1 MLGMNKKLAAFQ
13 EQGNYIKVGLIGAGQ
28 MGRGM
33 ISQIEG
39 MKGMKVVATA
49 DIDISNVV
57 NAYKNAGIPDEDIV
71 QTDKEEEAVRAV
83 EEGKVTAFSDAK
95 KVAALPAVDVVVDAT
110 GIPNVGASIAW
121 EAILHQKHIVMLN
134 VEADVTVGPILK
146 KLADSAGVVYTGSA
160 GDEPGAVMELYD
172 FADALGF
179 EVIALGKGKNNPLN
193 VEANP
198 STAEA
203 EAKEKGAS
211 PKMLAS
217 FQDGTKTMV
226 EMNAVANAT
235 GFSPDQTGMHGFKA
249 SVDELADIFQLKENG
264 GELNDTGIVEYVQ
277 GVAPG
282 VFAVITSHNEEVH
295 EELKYV
301 KLGNGPHYT
310 LYRPYHLTSLETPLT
325 VARAYFDK
333 EATIAPNYGR
343 QAETI
348 ATAKKDLKQGE
359 FLDSI
364 GGYSVYG
371 TLMEKTEADQAEA
384 FPIGLVDGNVKVVR
398 DVQKGETLTYNDIE
412 QTKESTIWRLRR
424 LQEQ

>member
-1 MLGMNKKLAAFQ
+1 MLGMNRKLQQLQAEGKF
-13 EQGNYIKVGLIGAGQ
+13 IKVGLIGAGQ

-49 DIDISNVV
+49 DIAIENVV
-57 NAYKNAGIPDEDIV
+57 NAYKNAGIS
-71 QTDKEEEAVRAV
+71 EENIIQAENEKAA
-83 EEGKVTAFSDAK
+83 EQAIDLGKVTAFSDAK
-95 KVAALPAVDVVVDAT
+95 RVAGLPSVDVVVDAT

-198 STAEA
+198 STAEQ
-203 EAKEKGAS
+203 EAHEKGAS

-235 GFSPDQTGMHGFKA
+235 GFAPDKTGMHGFKA
-249 SVDELADIFQLKENG
+249 TVNELADIFQLKENG
-264 GELNDTGIVEYVQ
+264 GELDSTEIVEYVQ

-295 EELKYV
+295 EELQYV
-301 KLGNGPHYT
+301 KLGTGPHYT

-325 VARAYFDK
+325 IARAYFDH
-333 EATIAPNYGR
+333 EATIAPHHGR
-343 QAETI
+343 QGETI
-348 ATAKKDLKQGE
+348 ATAKKDLKAGE
-359 FLDSI
+359 FLDGI

-371 TLMEKTEADQAEA
+371 TLMNSTEADQTNA
-384 FPIGLVDGNVKVVR
+384 FPIGLVDANVKVLK
-398 DVQKGETLTYNDIE
+398 DVQKGEILTYNDIE
-412 QTKESTIWRLRR
+412 QTQESTIWRLRK

>member
-1 MLGMNKKLAAFQ
+1 MLGMNKKLAAF
-13 EQGNYIKVGLIGAGQ
+13 ENEGKYIKVGLIGAGQ

-39 MKGMKVVATA
+39 MKGMKVVAVA
-49 DIDISNVV
+49 DINISNVI
-57 NAYKNAGIPDEDIV
+57 NAYKHAGIPEENII
-71 QTDKEEEAVRAV
+71 QTEKEEEAVRAV
-83 EEGKVTAFSDAK
+83 EEGKVTAFSEAE
-95 KVAALPAVDVVVDAT
+95 KVASLPSVDVVVDAT
-110 GIPNVGASIAW
+110 GIPNVGAAIAW
-121 EAILHQKHIVMLN
+121 EAILNRKHIVMLN
-134 VEADVTVGPILK
+134 VEADVTVGPVLK

-160 GDEPGAVMELYD
+160 GDEPGAVMELFD

-193 VEANP
+193 LEANP
-198 STAEA
+198 STAAE
-203 EAKEKGAS
+203 EAKAKGAS

-235 GFSPDQTGMHGFKA
+235 GFIPDQTGMHGFSA
-249 SVDELADIFQLKENG
+249 TVDELADIFQLKENG
-264 GELNDTGIVEYVQ
+264 GQLHHKGIVEYVQ

-282 VFAVITSHNEEVH
+282 VFAIITSHNEEVH
-295 EELKYV
+295 EELQYV

-325 VARAYFDK
+325 VARAFFDK
-333 EATIAPNYGR
+333 EPTIAPTYNR
-343 QAETI
+343 RAETV
-348 ATAKKDLKQGE
+348 ATAKKDLKAGE
-359 FLDSI
+359 FFDSI

-371 TLMEKTEADQAEA
+371 TLMEKSEADDAEA
-384 FPIGLVDGNVKVVR
+384 FPIGLVDANVKVLR